1 MKSIIRLLAI
11 SMLMLFAA
19 PAWSGAAV
27 HIYHCVQEDKGSDE
41 ELEAIASEWLAA
53 ARKLKGGANL
63 EMFVY
68 FPVAVEQGENDFN
81 LMLITPS
88 FTEMGEFIDAYA
100 GSPLEEIDDR
110 FDELASCANSS
121 MWEGIEIE

>member
-1 MKSIIRLLAI
+1 MKFIIRLIAI
-11 SMLMLFAA
+11 SMLMFFAA
-19 PAWSGAAV
+19 PAWPGSAI
-27 HIYHCVQEDKGSDE
+27 HIYHCVQEEEGSDA

-53 ARKLKGGANL
+53 AKKIKGGANL

-68 FPVAVEQGENDFN
+68 FPIAVDQGENDFN
-81 LMLITPS
+81 LMLITPN

-110 FDELASCANSS
+110 FDKLASCANSS
-121 MWEGIEIE
+121 MWEGVAIE